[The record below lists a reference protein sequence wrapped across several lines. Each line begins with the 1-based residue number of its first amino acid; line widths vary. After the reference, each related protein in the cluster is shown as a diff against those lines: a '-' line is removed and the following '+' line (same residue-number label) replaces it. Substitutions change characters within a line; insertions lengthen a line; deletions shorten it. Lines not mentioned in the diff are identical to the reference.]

1 LRLDNAFVFPEYLLR
16 AFQHFVTSTEKR
28 EKPGPWV
35 RATYASCLG
44 SLASTASHFL
54 DIVQTEPS
62 NDSTIS
68 DSQYQNLY
76 DVARQDLIEQ
86 FEMHTKALLTDK
98 DPSVRR
104 ALLPSV
110 STLCVFFG
118 KAKASYVILGY
129 LNTYINNGDWMLKN
143 AFFEAIVGVATYM
156 GTAVLEEF
164 ILPLMVQALTDPE
177 ESVVERVIRSFSA
190 IAKLGIFQPS
200 TVWELV
206 DTVARFTMHPDISIR
221 EAATEFIVASAKF
234 ASPADQACIITPL
247 IRDYVRVEP
256 AELSEPYLLDSL
268 KKPLPRAVLDMAALW
283 SVKTDRSLFWKT
295 AQQDKIFSFGFGQ
308 NVSLPP
314 KKGSGYKTFA
324 RVPRTEED
332 DNWIE
337 KLRRVEMKTGDE
349 FKLLALQEYIWRTSH
364 RRLHEDIQKPK
375 DGFSGIVK
383 LNDKGLSLQTII
395 FENKKTAER
404 GAYDSEQARESRTI
418 ADALHDAT
426 TTELASADAAS
437 ATNRPTP
444 IPVRSPSG
452 NDTESLQSP
461 TKRSGSGAFQEP
473 SSLDSKRSL
482 KVPDLPIHRKGSAM
496 NLMGLKESTSKAS
509 AADASTDVT
518 HAIGKM
524 ERSHSRDDEV
534 KRKPSYGSGRRV
546 KPVHTYS
553 GHDPNVL
560 RLLDSL
566 YLENYPIELIE
577 FGQVLP
583 PLNREPLRRGGVNPH
598 RGLWQPEGVLIA
610 MLGEHKAGINRVVV
624 SPDHKFFITGS
635 DDGTV
640 KVWDTGRLERTV
652 HHRARNTHVQGTNVR
667 VTSLTFVEK
676 SHCFI
681 STGSD
686 GSVHLVKVDCSEKST
701 PPGGPLQYGKLHMIR
716 EYQLPEGE
724 FAVWSEHHKSETQH
738 HKLDGQSLMIL
749 ATNKSN
755 IYAIDLRTMEVAFEF
770 KNPVNH
776 GTPTCF
782 CVDRRGH
789 WLVLGTSHGV
799 LDLWDLRFNLRV
811 RSWAFPQGLPIY
823 HIMPPMLRGSKKVRV
838 TIAGGAPG
846 TITALDIEKSVIR
859 EVYKASIHTP
869 SLNTEPSS
877 SSTPSTPKKGN
888 HHQSPIPTLIDLDE
902 KDPSTSGGF
911 LARFSQSALSTDT
924 SSTSASTLNQ
934 PPDLAVRA
942 LAMGAH
948 ILDENSDPRHA
959 FIVAAG
965 PDWKIRF
972 WDALRA
978 DSCCVVSGGNGD
990 GADAG
995 EPKTVFAVQNTGE
1008 TVVVVEK
1015 DVPSPINSK
1024 AAVEA
1029 MATPESSRGGGGSKK
1044 DGKDKEKSSGK
1055 KGSIVSLQQQILLRG
1070 HKDAITDV
1078 AVVEIPYGMVISVDR
1093 AGMIYVWC

>member
-1 LRLDNAFVFPEYLLR
+1 
-16 AFQHFVTSTEKR
+16 
-28 EKPGPWV
+28 
-35 RATYASCLG
+35 
-44 SLASTASHFL
+44 
-54 DIVQTEPS
+54 VQTEPS
-62 NDSTIS
+62 NDPTIS

-177 ESVVERVIRSFSA
+177 ESVVERVIRSFSS
-190 IAKLGIFQPS
+190 IASLGIFQPA
-200 TVWELV
+200 TAWELL

-221 EAATEFIVASAKF
+221 EAATQFIAASAKF

-256 AELSEPYLLDSL
+256 ANLSEPYLLDAL

-283 SVKTDRSLFWKT
+283 ALKTDKSLFWKA
-295 AQQDKIFSFGFGQ
+295 AQPDKIFSFGFGQ

-314 KKGSGYKTFA
+314 KKGGGYKTFA
-324 RVPRTEED
+324 RVPRTDED
-332 DNWIE
+332 DNWID

-349 FKLLALQEYIWRTSH
+349 FKVLALQEYIWRTSH
-364 RRLHEDIQKPK
+364 RRLHEDTTKQN
-375 DGFSGIVK
+375 DAFSGIVK

-395 FENKKTAER
+395 FENKKTSDK

-426 TTELASADAAS
+426 TTEAAPLDAEPVRAKP
-437 ATNRPTP
+437 AP
-444 IPVRSPSG
+444 IPVRSSSG
-452 NDTESLQSP
+452 NDAEGVQSP
-461 TKRSGSGAFQEP
+461 TKRSSGAFQEP

-496 NLMGLKESTSKAS
+496 SLMGLKESTSKS
-509 AADASTDVT
+509 AAADTSTDVT
-518 HAIGKM
+518 HAVGKM
-524 ERSHSRDDEV
+524 ERSQSHDEA
-534 KRKPSYGSGRRV
+534 KKKTSYGSGKRIR
-546 KPVHTYS
+546 PVHTYA

-577 FGQVLP
+577 FGQVVP
-583 PLNREPLRRGGVNPH
+583 PPNREPLRRGGVNPH

-640 KVWDTGRLERTV
+640 KIWDTGRLERTV

-676 SHCFI
+676 SHCSI

-686 GSVHLVKVDCSEKST
+686 GSVHLIKVDYSEKST
-701 PPGGPLQYGKLHMIR
+701 PPGGPLQYGKLHVIR

-749 ATNKSN
+749 GTNKSN

-789 WLVLGTSHGV
+789 WLLLGTSHGV

-811 RSWAFPQGLPIY
+811 RSWVFPQGLPIY
-823 HIMPPMLRGSKKVRV
+823 RIMPPMLRGSKKVRV

-859 EVYKASIHTP
+859 EVYKASVHT
-869 SLNTEPSS
+869 SWLNTESS
-877 SSTPSTPKKGN
+877 SSPTPSTPKKGTH
-888 HHQSPIPTLIDLDE
+888 HHQSPIPTLIDLDDKE
-902 KDPSTSGGF
+902 SSTSGGF
-911 LARFSQSALSTDT
+911 LTRFSQSVFPTDT
-924 SSTSASTLNQ
+924 SSSSASTLNQ

-972 WDALRA
+972 WDPLRA
-978 DSCCVVSGGNGD
+978 ESCCVVSGGNADGGD
-990 GADAG
+990 G
-995 EPKTVFAVQNTGE
+995 EPKTVFGVQNTGE
-1008 TVVVVEK
+1008 AVVVVEK
-1015 DVPSPINSK
+1015 DVPTATSSK
-1024 AAVEA
+1024 PAGD
-1029 MATPESSRGGGGSKK
+1029 MTPESSKGGGSKK
-1044 DGKDKEKSSGK
+1044 DVRDKEKSSGK
-1055 KGSIVSLQQQILLRG
+1055 KGSVVSLQQQILLRG